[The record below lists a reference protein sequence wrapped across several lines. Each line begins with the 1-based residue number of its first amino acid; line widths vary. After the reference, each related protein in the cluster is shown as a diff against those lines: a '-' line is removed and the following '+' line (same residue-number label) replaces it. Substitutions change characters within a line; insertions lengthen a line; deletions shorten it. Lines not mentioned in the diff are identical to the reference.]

1 MPSSGCRLLAIA
13 AVVAGLLTGSP
24 LPADAQREQDHD
36 QLRAL
41 ARTVKEAV
49 NANRLDDLLP
59 LLAKGFSITM
69 VDQTLVTQP
78 GQIKEYF
85 RRYFEAP
92 DAVLKSVR
100 IEPEA
105 DVLTEFLDESTGVN
119 RGSSTD
125 TYTLRNGR
133 QVVFRTRWSG
143 TFRKYDDQ
151 WKIVNL
157 HVGTNFLD
165 NPLLQAAEATRYLW
179 GAGGLLL
186 GVVAG
191 GLGGWWLTRRRGP
204 APRP

>member
-1 MPSSGCRLLAIA
+1 MPVSRVITIVA
-13 AVVAGLLTGSP
+13 VAGLVAGLVP
-24 LPADAQREQDHD
+24 PAGAQREQDHD

-41 ARTVKEAV
+41 ARTIKEAV

-59 LLAKGFSITM
+59 LLAKNFSITM

-105 DVLTEFLDESTGVN
+105 DILTEFLDETTGVN
-119 RGSSTD
+119 HGTSTD

-143 TFRKYDDQ
+143 TFRKVEHRVTDVDLN
-151 WKIVNL
+151 IRNDF
-157 HVGTNFLD
+157 H
-165 NPLLQAAEATRYLW
+165 E
-179 GAGGLLL
+179 
-186 GVVAG
+186 
-191 GLGGWWLTRRRGP
+191 
-204 APRP
+204 

>member
-1 MPSSGCRLLAIA
+1 MPAFTHRLVTIA
-13 AVVAGLLTGSP
+13 AAVAVLVVGSVDPAG
-24 LPADAQREQDHD
+24 AQRERDHD

-105 DVLTEFLDESTGVN
+105 DVLTEFLDETTGVN
-119 RGSSTD
+119 HGTSTD
-125 TYTLRNGR
+125 TYTLRSGR

-151 WKIVNL
+151 WKIVSL

-179 GAGGLLL
+179 GAGGLVL
-186 GVVAG
+186 GAVAG
-191 GLGGWWLTRRRGP
+191 GLGGWWLTRRR
-204 APRP
+204 R

>member
-1 MPSSGCRLLAIA
+1 MPTFGRRLLAIA
-13 AVVAGLLTGSP
+13 AVVAGLLTGST
-24 LPADAQREQDHD
+24 LPAGAQREQDHE

-78 GQIKEYF
+78 GQMIKDYF

-92 DAVLKSVR
+92 DAVLRSVR

-105 DVLTEFLDESTGVN
+105 DVLTEFLDESTGIN

-125 TYTLRNGR
+125 TYTLKNGR

-151 WKIVNL
+151 WKIVSL

-165 NPLLQAAEATRYLW
+165 NPLLQAAEAVRYLW
-179 GAGGLLL
+179 GAGGLVL
-186 GVVAG
+186 GIVAG
-191 GLGGWWLTRRRGP
+191 GLGGWWLTRRRRG
-204 APRP
+204 